1 MRRYLDGEVDK
12 AYPDQATLDETAQS
26 ADNEDVEA
34 DGDRELHTHETD
46 GGATAAAA
54 PGAGAAN
61 PNDDASDAR
70 SLVDAGESPQCP
82 DCSSMTLQYSEGCK
96 TCDSCGW
103 SEC

>member
-12 AYPDQATLDETAQS
+12 AYPDQATLDETARA
-26 ADNEDVEA
+26 ADDGPETGAD
-34 DGDRELHTHETD
+34 DGDRQHPAHETD
-46 GGATAAAA
+46 GGATAAAQ
-54 PGAGAAN
+54 PDAAD
-61 PNDDASDAR
+61 PNDDAS

-82 DCSSMTLQYSEGCK
+82 ECSSMTLQYSEGCK